1 MKHDLL
7 TEGFSL
13 PTSEYLLF
21 ICFQI
26 YLVHVLA
33 MTGNMSAV
41 AGYTPVLIL
50 TRKFKGLDF
59 REITSLPDF
68 KKVIYMAS
76 HFNHCEINPMLTTS

>member
-1 MKHDLL
+1 MKQDLL
-7 TEGFSL
+7 TKGFSL

-33 MTGNMSAV
+33 MTGNNYVCGRRLHACFN
-41 AGYTPVLIL
+41 

>member
-1 MKHDLL
+1 M
-7 TEGFSL
+7 TEKYVCGCRL
-13 PTSEYLLF
+13 YA
-21 ICFQI
+21 CF
-26 YLVHVLA
+26 
-33 MTGNMSAV
+33 N
-41 AGYTPVLIL
+41 

>member
-1 MKHDLL
+1 MKQDLL
-7 TEGFSL
+7 TKGFSL

-33 MTGNMSAV
+33 MTEKYVCGCRLYACFN
-41 AGYTPVLIL
+41 